1 MDAKNEDFRLT
12 LIRNA
17 VISVVL
23 AVFVGWI
30 NWSGIDRGT
39 SDRFM
44 VGFFTFMSVNGVLDS
59 MLSLRIGGHPSLIRS
74 TTYGAIGAACMVVAL
89 LTSGWLMIVCIVLA
103 LVGMGGSLVEARK
116 LKRAA
121 TAGYGFPTV
130 PPELPR

>member
-23 AVFVGWI
+23 AAIVGWI
-30 NWSGIDRGT
+30 NWGGIDRGT

-44 VGFFTFMSVNGVLDS
+44 VGFFTFMSVNGTLDS
-59 MLSLRIGGHPSLIRS
+59 MFSRRIGGHPSLIRS
-74 TTYGAIGAACMVVAL
+74 TTYGAMGAACMVVAL
-89 LTSGWLMIVCIVLA
+89 LTRGWFMIGCVVLA

-121 TAGYGFPTV
+121 TAGYRFPTAPPDV
-130 PPELPR
+130 PR